1 MNPRSEDLHL
11 HAILGHSIIPLVNAI
26 LCDRFTAVTLYSDD
40 ENRTRKFIARV
51 NKYIEKLKDNRL
63 PINISIKPIPKI
75 SEYGE
80 NSDPVSMLDSLSSF
94 LQKGKPIQTENNVLF
109 FSGTAGHLLLFVEI
123 LEFKQFLS
131 YEYESKE
138 EDAYL
143 ILRNK
148 DEETRIARGINF
160 STDDFLLLHGMT
172 ETELEELAPKYE
184 NEEKKIVN
192 LVKNVELRGS
202 KLFFDYD
209 SKQDYAKG
217 GNRRRFCTFVLRC
230 DEIFGKF
237 TTTHL
242 IEDEMLNNWLQ
253 NTSLPFSFD
262 LEEE

>member
-1 MNPRSEDLHL
+1 MNPESEDLHL

-26 LCDRFTAVTLYSDD
+26 LCDRFTDVTLYSDD
-40 ENRTRKFIARV
+40 QNRTRKFIARV
-51 NKYIEKLKDNRL
+51 NNYIEKLNDDRL
-63 PINISIKPIPKI
+63 PINISIKPIPEI
-75 SEYGE
+75 SEYGK

-94 LQKGKPIQTENNVLF
+94 LQKGNPSQTENTVLF

-131 YEYESKE
+131 YEYVSKE

-148 DEETRIARGINF
+148 DGETRIAKGINF
-160 STDDFLLLHGMT
+160 STHDFLLLHGMT
-172 ETELEELAPKYE
+172 ETELEELTPKYVE
-184 NEEKKIVN
+184 NF
-192 LVKNVELRGS
+192 ELRGS
-202 KLFFDYD
+202 KLFFQYD
-209 SKQDYAKG
+209 SKQDYTKG